1 MIFHHLPTSIPKIA
15 NIGSHLNGA
24 TIMNTRLDSLRIEDR
39 TIVVFRIVGCLE
51 FRELAEIVE

>member
-1 MIFHHLPTSIPKIA
+1 
-15 NIGSHLNGA
+15 
-24 TIMNTRLDSLRIEDR
+24 MNTRLDSLRIEDR